1 MTIWKY
7 NMPIAKLMS
16 ITERPQNLLNLVKAR
31 HYNYCMKHGAT
42 VPYLWKL
49 EITNILSIRKT

>member
-1 MTIWKY
+1 
-7 NMPIAKLMS
+7 MPIAKLMS